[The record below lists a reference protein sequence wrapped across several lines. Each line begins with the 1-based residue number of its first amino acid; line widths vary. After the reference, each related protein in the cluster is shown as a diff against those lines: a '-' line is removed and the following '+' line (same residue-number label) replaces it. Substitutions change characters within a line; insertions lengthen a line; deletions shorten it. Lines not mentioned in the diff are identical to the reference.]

1 MIDDVVSQCGISHK
15 FLGAINSKFDALMF
29 QKPDNFGNIG
39 GGFSFVFVSCSPL
52 LSEKLSFD
60 EHIFSTGL
68 KPPTFR

>member
-1 MIDDVVSQCGISHK
+1 MMSYPKVGFPTNFRGQLIIS
-15 FLGAINSKFDALMF
+15 LMF
-29 QKPDNFGNIG
+29 QKPDNIGNIG

-52 LSEKLSFD
+52 LSEKLPFD